1 MLRRS
6 GVYCPSSEG
15 IIGGRWL
22 GRCVGDSKAFEDSAP
37 GLEFAEE
44 QGVLS
49 FLERD
54 VHSVRSACEILKLL
68 KIAHPNQISWKSGLF
83 VDDA

>member
-22 GRCVGDSKAFEDSAP
+22 GRWVGDSKAFEDSAP
-37 GLEFAEE
+37 GFNLLGK
-44 QGVLS
+44 QGVFECFGVIS
-49 FLERD
+49 RW
-54 VHSVRSACEILKLL
+54 RS
-68 KIAHPNQISWKSGLF
+68 P
-83 VDDA
+83 

>member
-22 GRCVGDSKAFEDSAP
+22 GRWVGDSKAFEDSAP
-37 GLEFAEE
+37 GFNLLEEWSVFECF
-44 QGVLS
+44 GVIS
-49 FLERD
+49 RW
-54 VHSVRSACEILKLL
+54 RS
-68 KIAHPNQISWKSGLF
+68 P
-83 VDDA
+83 